1 MNSSDG
7 YLQTCTM
14 NWHERDQLV
23 DTQQD
28 TRVCFIASWFHVEV
42 CLSLEV
48 PQGTGD
54 AEALPFTPGGAVDL
68 R

>member
-1 MNSSDG
+1 
-7 YLQTCTM
+7 M